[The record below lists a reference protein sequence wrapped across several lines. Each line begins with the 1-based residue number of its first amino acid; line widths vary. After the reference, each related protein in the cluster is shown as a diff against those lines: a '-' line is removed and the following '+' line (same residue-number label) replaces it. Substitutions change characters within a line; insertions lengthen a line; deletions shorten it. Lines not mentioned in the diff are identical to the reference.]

1 MLYSGVSDFDPQ
13 IMDHV
18 NLKGWLCLLPSL
30 RHGHDQEF
38 NRFSFSQMG
47 RFCLNSRDGERRSTV
62 HLTFSNASSSL
73 EIQGLISLL
82 WRAMFQIRT
91 RPACRHAVAPFFGTQ
106 DGPSSL
112 RMPYAP
118 LPTPPPSTGQQ
129 MLRKQKCTRRCLHR
143 TV

>member
-13 IMDHV
+13 IRDHV

-82 WRAMFQIRT
+82 WRAMFQTST
-91 RPACRHAVAPFFGTQ
+91 RPACRHAVAPFFRDTGRSQ
-106 DGPSSL
+106 LAPHAL
-112 RMPYAP
+112 RTPIYAP
-118 LPTPPPSTGQQ
+118 SVYRPTDAS
-129 MLRKQKCTRRCLHR
+129 
-143 TV
+143 